1 MLEDFV
7 PLVIQIAGQEYTLRV
22 PSSKIDQ
29 AKQLAQFVNQ
39 RMHEISQKSGT
50 VTTSRVAVLTALAI
64 ADELFTLKEKYELP
78 LTEPPKHAAKPVPSK
93 PVKEVKEVKETKEKE
108 LVKEPKEAKEKK
120 ETPPEVKQ
128 RVTELSSLIDEELNK
143 S

>member
-22 PSSKIDQ
+22 PASKINQ

-39 RMHEISQKSGT
+39 RMHDISQKSGT

-64 ADELFTLKEKYELP
+64 ADELFTLREKMDLP
-78 LTEPPKHAAKPVPSK
+78 LTESTKPTAKPAAPK
-93 PVKEVKEVKETKEKE
+93 PAKEIKEVKESKEKE
-108 LVKEPKEAKEKK
+108 VVKEPKEVKEKK

-128 RVTELSSLIDEELNK
+128 RVSVLSSLIDEELSK

>member
-1 MLEDFV
+1 
-7 PLVIQIAGQEYTLRV
+7 LRV

-39 RMHEISQKSGT
+39 RMQDISQKSGT

-78 LTEPPKHAAKPVPSK
+78 LTEPAKPAAKPAPSK
-93 PVKEVKEVKETKEKE
+93 PVKDIKEVKETKEKE
-108 LVKEPKEAKEKK
+108 IIKEPKETKEKK
-120 ETPPEVKQ
+120 ETPPEVQQ
-128 RVTELSSLIDEELNK
+128 RVSILSSLIDEELNK